1 MDGVS
6 SLAAQADASRPK
18 RSQQCK
24 PVRFPSGQPPFD
36 LPPFQAEARAE
47 AEDLAARFA
56 DRHRAVRLHPFEH
69 GELQPELW
77 KEIVDRGWPGL
88 LVPSA
93 HGGSDGGLLTYVV
106 VMEALAASNLI
117 LWMPVLTAA
126 IGHAIAEV
134 GPEHA
139 RERWLDRTASGETF
153 LALAVT
159 EPQCG
164 HNVFRSKTT
173 VRREDDH
180 FVINGLKAV
189 TWAPIS
195 PERVLVFGRVPGNE
209 AGTPPGFTTVL
220 VDPDASGIER
230 VELPMGWREGARQFQ
245 LTFNDVE
252 TPLDELVGAEG
263 QGLLALWPFTHVE
276 RLMTAALAVGSA
288 RYCVSRALSRAGD
301 RTIFGKRPI
310 GAEQAIQHPLAYLH
324 ARIEATRLL
333 VYRAAD
339 LFDAGA
345 DTLAVAGEANI
356 AKLLSADL
364 LFDAAD
370 QAMQTLGAQAW
381 DEREGM
387 IDLFLDARAARSA
400 PISQELA
407 LNYIAQHL
415 LGMPSHR

>member
-1 MDGVS
+1 M
-6 SLAAQADASRPK
+6 QAGSTAKHS
-18 RSQQCK
+18 
-24 PVRFPSGQPPFD
+24 PPFD
-36 LPPFQAEARAE
+36 LPPIQAEAQTR
-47 AEDLAARFA
+47 AEDLAARYA
-56 DRHRAVRLHPFEH
+56 ERHREVRLHPFEH
-69 GELQPELW
+69 GELHPARW
-77 KEIVDRGWPGL
+77 KEISDRGWPGL

-93 HGGSDGGLLTYVV
+93 HGGSEGGLLTYVV
-106 VMEALAASNLI
+106 IMEALAASNLI

-134 GPEHA
+134 GPAHA
-139 RERWLDRTASGETF
+139 CERWLERTASGKAF

-164 HNVFRSKTT
+164 HNVFRSRTT
-173 VRREDDH
+173 VRRERDR

-189 TWAPIS
+189 TSGTDLA
-195 PERVLVFGRVPGNE
+195 ERVLVFGRA
-209 AGTPPGFTTVL
+209 AGRADSAPPGFTTVL
-220 VDPDASGIER
+220 VDPDSPGIDR
-230 VELPMGWREGARQFQ
+230 VELPMGRREGARQFQ

-252 TPLDELVGAEG
+252 APLDELVGVEG

-288 RYCVSRALSRAGD
+288 RYCVSRALARAGE
-301 RTIFGKRPI
+301 RTIFGERPI
-310 GAEQAIQHPLAYLH
+310 GAEQAVQHPLAYLH

-333 VYRAAD
+333 VYRAAQQ
-339 LFDAGA
+339 FDAGA
-345 DTLAVAGEANI
+345 DTMAVAGEANM
-356 AKLLSADL
+356 AKLLTADV

-400 PISQELA
+400 PISQELV
-407 LNYIAQHL
+407 LNHIAQHM
-415 LGMPSHR
+415 LGLPSHR